1 MALFSGGLPVMETG
15 CAGSSGD
22 WLTPARAEESGTA
35 AVAGETRSAAL
46 SVSILVTDGASGGGE
61 LLSPGIMASLN
72 LWVIACCFML
82 PWRTCQV
89 EFRCNIYKRRV
100 DLRLSES
107 SQLRKSNV
115 SSLVYVFTFVVNP
128 FPHASHLKGLSF
140 VWERM

>member
-1 MALFSGGLPVMETG
+1 MAAIYPHKMALFSGGLPVMETG

-46 SVSILVTDGASGGGE
+46 SVSILVTDGVSWGGGE

-82 PWRTCQV
+82 P
-89 EFRCNIYKRRV
+89 
-100 DLRLSES
+100 
-107 SQLRKSNV
+107 
-115 SSLVYVFTFVVNP
+115 FVVNP